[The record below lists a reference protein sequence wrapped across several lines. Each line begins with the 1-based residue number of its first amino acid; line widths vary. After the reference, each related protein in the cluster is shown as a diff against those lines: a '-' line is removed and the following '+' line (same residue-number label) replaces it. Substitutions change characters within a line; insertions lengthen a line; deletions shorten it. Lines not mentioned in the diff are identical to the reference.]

1 MFRKPKLWLAGV
13 IAGFLF
19 WLVIVGVGGLPHR
32 LRYWALLPIAKVIF
46 RLWKSRRELI
56 IRNIFLIRRDLVN
69 DEEDAAWIN
78 VKTLVYSWSSLLGTE
93 RANLSK
99 VRKRI
104 IGGEDVVA
112 TVRAG
117 KKVVVVFPHVGDIN
131 SLTAALKALDLE
143 AFIPAEN
150 LPPIIFKL
158 MAGLRS
164 RHGNIE
170 FAPVQKGQ
178 TKQICLQKLS
188 EGKIVG
194 LAMDITT
201 QKGRGVDFIIGKG
214 EATFRVG
221 AVEIAQTAGAELFLA
236 FPKWDGK
243 QTYLMVEPFALDG
256 GRSAENNT
264 LRVLNEYRDYL
275 QANVLKWWRVGFMD
289 IREVS

>member
-1 MFRKPKLWLAGV
+1 MLRKPKLWLAGV

-19 WLVIVGVGGLPHR
+19 WLVYVGVGWLPHR

-93 RANLSK
+93 RVNLSK
-99 VRKRI
+99 MRKRI
-104 IGGEDVVA
+104 NGGEAVRDA
-112 TVRAG
+112 VRAG

-131 SLTAALKALDLE
+131 SFTAALKALELE

-150 LPPIIFKL
+150 LPPVIFKL
-158 MAGLRS
+158 MSGLRS

-178 TKQICLQKLS
+178 MKQICQQKLS

-201 QKGRGVDFIIGKG
+201 KKGKGVDFVIGNG

-221 AVEIAQTAGAELFLA
+221 AVEIAQQAGAELFLA

-243 QTYLMVEPFALDG
+243 QTYLTLEPFVLAR
-256 GRSAENNT
+256 GRSVETNT
-264 LRVLNEYRDYL
+264 LSLLCEYRDYL
-275 QANVLKWWRVGFMD
+275 QANVLQWWRVGFMD
-289 IREVS
+289 MREV

>member
-13 IAGFLF
+13 FAGFLF
-19 WLVIVGVGGLPHR
+19 WLVYVGVGWLPHR

-46 RLWKSRRELI
+46 RVWKSRRERI
-56 IRNIFLIRRDLVN
+56 IRNLFLIKRDLVN
-69 DEEDAAWIN
+69 DEDEAAWIN

-112 TVRAG
+112 AVRAG

-131 SLTAALKALDLE
+131 SFTAALKALELE
-143 AFIPAEN
+143 AFIPTEN
-150 LPPIIFKL
+150 LPPVIFKL
-158 MAGLRS
+158 MSGLRS

-170 FAPVQKGQ
+170 FVPVQKGQ
-178 TKQICLQKLS
+178 MKQACYQKLS

-201 QKGRGVDFIIGKG
+201 QKGKGVDFIIGKG

-221 AVEIAQTAGAELFLA
+221 AIEIAQTAGAELFLA
-236 FPKWDGK
+236 FPQWDGK
-243 QTYLMVEPFALDG
+243 QTSVEVVPFALD
-256 GRSAENNT
+256 RSRSVENNT
-264 LRVLNEYRDYL
+264 LRVLNAYRDYL
-275 QANVLKWWRVGFMD
+275 QANVLQWWRVGFMD
-289 IREVS
+289 MLEVS